1 MTLAPRKRGRVL
13 PGNTYRVK
21 TGCGN
26 AYVTITHDEYG
37 LAEVFMALGKSGGCA
52 AAQTEAVCRMVSM
65 ALRSGIDYTAI
76 VKHLKDIQCPTPV
89 PFPKEERTLSCAD
102 GIAKV
107 LAEEAKL
114 HESRKGS
121 A

>member
-1 MTLAPRKRGRVL
+1 MIEPRKRERVLDGRV
-13 PGNTYRVK
+13 YRVR

-26 AYVTITHDEYG
+26 AYVTVTYDGQG

-52 AAQTEAVCRMVSM
+52 AAQIEGICRMASLV
-65 ALRSGIDYTAI
+65 LRSGVEPASI
-76 VKHLKDIQCPTPV
+76 VKHLKDIQCPNPW

-107 LAEEAKL
+107 LLQEIERSK
-114 HESRKGS
+114 
-121 A
+121 